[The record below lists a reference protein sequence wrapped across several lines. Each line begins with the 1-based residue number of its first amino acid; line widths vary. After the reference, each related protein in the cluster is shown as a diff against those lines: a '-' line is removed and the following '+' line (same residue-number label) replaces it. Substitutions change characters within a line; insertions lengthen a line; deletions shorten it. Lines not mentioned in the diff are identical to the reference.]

1 MRRFFLSAALT
12 LSLCS
17 LARAQSG
24 DLLTVAEASDFTRT
38 ASHAQVLALIDRIDD
53 QSSIMRRGELGK
65 SVKGKSLPLLIF
77 SDPPVENAA
86 QARASGKPI
95 FFAFGNIHAGEVCG
109 KEALLMLAR
118 ELATTPNHPLLE
130 KLVIVLAPIYNPD
143 GNDQFGPNERHRRG
157 QHGPVEMG
165 RRPNAQDLDLNR
177 DYIKLETQEAR
188 AMVRFATEWDPHV
201 IMDLHTTNGSHH
213 RYTLNYETPR
223 HPAAIPGPVEY
234 ARNEILPVVTKRVFE
249 KTGYHLFYYG
259 NFNWRGPPQTWATYE
274 GKPRFGGHYHG
285 LRGTIAIL
293 SEAYSYASYKDRIL
307 CTKAFVEEV
316 MTFTAENADAIRKL
330 HDETRREVI
339 EAGKNPQ
346 PTDTIAL
353 RHRIAASNRPAT
365 ILGYE
370 MEIPEQGR
378 PRPTSIEKDYTLV
391 HLDRYESTLSVT
403 RPYAYLIP
411 HTHEMRAIIEKLT
424 QHGITVEPFEGEAL
438 CEVYT
443 ITSVERAEREFQGH
457 KVVLADAEANMVNK
471 TYLPGSH
478 IVYTAQPLGTLLVY
492 LLEPMSSDGL
502 VAWNFFDDYLTPAPG
517 SEFPITRIRSK
528 QDLNLAPGEHTGGE
542 RPTKSQGHIAVR
554 NAAERERRKA
564 AR

>member
-1 MRRFFLSAALT
+1 MQRFFLSAALT
-12 LSLCS
+12 LVHCS
-17 LARAQSG
+17 LAPAQSG
-24 DLLTVAEASDFTRT
+24 DLLTVAESSDFTRT
-38 ASHAQVLALIDRIDD
+38 SSHAQVMDLLVRIEAR
-53 QSSIMRRGELGK
+53 SSLMRRSELGTT
-65 SVKGKSLPLLIF
+65 VEGKPIPLVIL

-130 KLVIVLAPIYNPD
+130 KLVIVLAPIYNAD
-143 GNDQFGPNERHRRG
+143 GNDEFGPNQEHRRG
-157 QHGPVEMG
+157 QRGPEEMG
-165 RRPNAQDLDLNR
+165 LRPNAMGLDLNR

-201 IMDLHTTNGSHH
+201 IMDLHTTNGSYH
-213 RYTLNYETPR
+213 RYTLTYETPR

-234 ARNEILPVVTKRVFE
+234 TRNEILPVVTKRVLE

-293 SEAYSYASYKDRIL
+293 SEAYSYASYRDRIL

-330 HDETRREVI
+330 HDETRMQVI
-339 EAGKNPQ
+339 EAGENPQ

-353 RHRIAASNRPAT
+353 RHRIAAANQPAT

-370 MEIPEQGR
+370 MEQREGQRR
-378 PRPTSIEKDYTLV
+378 PSPTEITKNYPLV
-391 HLDRYESTLSVT
+391 HLDHYEPTLSVT

-411 HTHEMRAIIEKLT
+411 DMPGMKEIVEKLT

-443 ITSVERAEREFQGH
+443 ITNVERAEREFQGH
-457 KVVLADAEANMVNK
+457 KIVLADAVSNMVNMR
-471 TYLPGSH
+471 YPAGSH
-478 IVYTAQPLGTLLVY
+478 IVYTAQPLGNLLVY
-492 LLEPMSSDGL
+492 LLEPMASDGL
-502 VAWNFFDDYLTPAPG
+502 VAWNYFDDYLIPAPG
-517 SEFPITRIRSK
+517 NEFPITRVRGK
-528 QDLNLAPGEHTGGE
+528 QDL
-542 RPTKSQGHIAVR
+542 R
-554 NAAERERRKA
+554 
-564 AR
+564 